1 LINYSIIIPHKNS
14 FDELFNALKSIPV
27 RDDIEVLIID
37 NSSTQIKLEDIE
49 CWTKNKMK
57 LLFSDKDLGAGH
69 ARNIGLKMSTG
80 KWILFLDAD
89 DVFIKGAF
97 NVFDKYKS
105 SNLDLIYFKTTSE
118 QKNSNRASTRHV
130 FYSKLVS
137 DFLSKYPNSLENLR
151 YKFFPPWGKLI
162 KHKLIKDHNILFDEI
177 PASNDLMF
185 STKIGHC
192 AKKIT
197 ADESIVYCV
206 TESNNSLTK
215 TITRLNS
222 RSRYKAAVNYY
233 NFMAEKTISSIRP
246 NLIPQIIMSIQ
257 FGLSEL
263 FWYVSYS
270 WGENVS
276 VFTSFMRWPK
286 VIQQFFR
293 KK

>member
-1 LINYSIIIPHKNS
+1 MINYSIIIPHKNS
-14 FDELFNALKSIPV
+14 FNELVNALKSIPI

-37 NSSTQIKLEDIE
+37 NSSTQIKSKDIE
-49 CWTKNKMK
+49 CLRKNKIK
-57 LLFSDKDLGAGH
+57 LFFSDKHLGAGH
-69 ARNIGLKMSTG
+69 ARNIGLKMSAG

-89 DVFIKGAF
+89 DVFVEGAF
-97 NVFDKYKS
+97 NAFDKYMS
-105 SNLDLIYFKTTSE
+105 SSLDLIYFKTTSK
-118 QKNSNRASTRHV
+118 QKNSNKASTRHI
-130 FYSKLVS
+130 FYSELVS
-137 DFLSKYPNSLENLR
+137 DFLSNLPNSLENIK

-162 KHKLIKDHNILFDEI
+162 KQKLIKDHNILFDEI

-185 STKIGHC
+185 STKIGHY

-197 ADESIVYCV
+197 ADKTIVYCV

-222 RSRYKAAVNYY
+222 RSRYKAAVSYY
-233 NFMAEKTISSIRP
+233 NFMIQNKITSIRP

-263 FWYVSYS
+263 LWYVSYS
-270 WGENVS
+270 REKEVNI
-276 VFTSFMRWPK
+276 FASFMKFPK
-286 VIQQFFR
+286 IIHQFFR